1 MAAKTIDVDTMSFD
15 LDTRKIA
22 QPDCSAA
29 LKRVPETA
37 AYDACFGNRNRSKA
51 SLNDTPPSIPHAEV
65 MVAVQTVIDGA
76 KRPPIPDTVTLEW

>member
-29 LKRVPETA
+29 LKRAHEAA
-37 AYDACFGNRNRSKA
+37 AYDAWFREQVQA
-51 SLNDTPPSIPHAEV
+51 SLNDPRPSIPHAEV

-76 KRPPIPDTVTLEW
+76 KTTDAGHRDA